1 MGAMPALGDLE
12 MRVMEALWAHDE
24 PQSVRAV
31 HDDIV
36 AERDLAYTTILTVL
50 DRLAKKGRV
59 KRTRSGRAW
68 LYSPAAS
75 RAVMVAEA
83 LVEELNDAADERAEA
98 LDEFVQ
104 RLSPADVETLGKL
117 LRTVRSVRSA

>member
-1 MGAMPALGDLE
+1 
-12 MRVMEALWAHDE
+12 MRVMEALWASSE

-31 HDDIV
+31 HDEIV

-59 KRTRSGRAW
+59 ERTRAGRAW
-68 LYSPAAS
+68 FYSPAAS

-83 LVEELNDAADERAEA
+83 MVEELTDAAADRAEA
-98 LDEFVQ
+98 LDEFVR
-104 RLSPADVETLGKL
+104 RLTPTDVETLSKL
-117 LRTVRSVRSA
+117 LRSVRSA